1 MSYSEAPQKMELNS
15 NEIVDFKNGKKAVF
29 AKFIEVY
36 KDRIYNNVIR
46 FVCNQNDAEEIT
58 QRVFIKCYQECS
70 KFRGEAKLSVWIFR
84 IAYNESLNFLKK
96 RNKWV
101 FDEVISHNRRTIQ
114 APIVFENLERQ
125 DKKELIEKAMRI
137 LKADERWVLI
147 LWCYEDLSY
156 NEIAVYTGFTLSNV
170 KIKLHRAKQQ
180 LKQELE
186 PFKNHFY
193 E

>member
-1 MSYSEAPQKMELNS
+1 
-15 NEIVDFKNGKKAVF
+15 
-29 AKFIEVY
+29 
-36 KDRIYNNVIR
+36 
-46 FVCNQNDAEEIT
+46 
-58 QRVFIKCYQECS
+58 
-70 KFRGEAKLSVWIFR
+70 
-84 IAYNESLNFLKK
+84 
-96 RNKWV
+96 
-101 FDEVISHNRRTIQ
+101 
-114 APIVFENLERQ
+114 
-125 DKKELIEKAMRI
+125 MRI